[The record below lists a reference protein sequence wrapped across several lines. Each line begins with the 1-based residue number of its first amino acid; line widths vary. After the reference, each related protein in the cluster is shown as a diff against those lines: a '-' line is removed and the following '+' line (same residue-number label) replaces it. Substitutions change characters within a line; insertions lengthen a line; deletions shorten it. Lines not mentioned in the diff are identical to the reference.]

1 VPWQTSLVLAE
12 RLESRDV
19 IVTLMKD
26 GDHRL
31 SSEADLA
38 RLGRTL
44 DELVGSGLQLRRST

>member
-31 SSEADLA
+31 SSDADLA